1 MNFFKS
7 KIAWQLLL
15 WLLLIE
21 FPVESLL
28 VYVSYHNSEQTLR
41 TELTDK
47 LRAIATYQI
56 AEINQFVDEQF
67 TNANTIS
74 QIPELIGIAEGLSA
88 PAKVADLAALGKL
101 QAQYQNTFQKYQNIF
116 GFKELLLVAPKGNV
130 LLSTNSALQANSN
143 LLEGDL
149 KNSELSK
156 TFLRAN
162 TILQPDFSD
171 FFYLPNQS
179 ELAAFV
185 ATPVRGETG
194 KVIAVLMLRIN
205 LEKMNKAVQ
214 NYTGMGN
221 SGEIVLATK
230 MKNEVVFITPTRYQK
245 ADESLKRF
253 FIEDLKE
260 KGEGI
265 RRAVE
270 AETGFGVVLDYK
282 GQEVFAHWHYI
293 PALRSGIVIKEE
305 VAEAFA
311 PIKNLRNLL
320 LIIVLCTLLLFVF
333 AAFNIAAM
341 FTKPIRKLNEVTKKI
356 AAGDFSQK
364 AEMKLNNEIGE
375 LAHSF
380 DDMTTK
386 VEAYQIELQKY
397 NDDLERK
404 VQERTEELNTLVEE
418 LSQTN
423 EELHSTVDFVET
435 QKSELVKKNEN
446 ITASITYARRIQA
459 AILPLHENISK
470 VLKDFFIFYKPRDIV
485 SGDFYWFADLKD
497 SKCLLVAADCT
508 GHGVPG
514 ALMSMIG
521 VNLLNEIVYLLD
533 IHSPELIL
541 EKMNAEISRVLQQ
554 SVTDNRDGMDL
565 AITLIDLKNKQLSY
579 AGAMN
584 SVYYVQDNVLHEL
597 KSTRMGIGGTHIR
610 QNLVFQKQVIDI
622 ATPTVLYM
630 FSDGYADQIGGKE
643 NKKFMS
649 RKFRELLFSVHGL
662 KTEIQKESIALTLTE
677 WMGEEVQQLDDIM
690 VIGVKL

>member
-15 WLLLIE
+15 WLLIIE

-47 LRAIATYQI
+47 LRAIAAYQI
-56 AEINQFVDEQF
+56 AEINQFVEEQF
-67 TNANTIS
+67 TNAHTIS
-74 QIPELIGIAEGLSA
+74 QIPELVSIAENLSA

-101 QAQYQNTFQKYQNIF
+101 QAQYQHTFQKYQNIF
-116 GFKELLLVAPKGNV
+116 GFKELLLVAPQGGV
-130 LLSTNSALQANSN
+130 LLSTSLTLPSN
-143 LLEGDL
+143 TNILAGEF

-171 FFYLPNQS
+171 FFYLPNES
-179 ELAAFV
+179 GLAAFV
-185 ATPVRGETG
+185 ATPIKSETG
-194 KVIAVLMLRIN
+194 RIIGVLMLRIS
-205 LEKMNKAVQ
+205 LDKMNKTVQ

-221 SGEIVLATK
+221 SGEIILATK
-230 MKNEVVFITPTRYQK
+230 MKNELFFITPTRYQRT
-245 ADESLKRF
+245 DETLKRF
-253 FIEDLKE
+253 LISDFNDD
-260 KGEGI
+260 GI
-265 RRAVE
+265 KWAVQ
-270 AETGFGVVLDYK
+270 AETGHGIVIDYK
-282 GQEVFAHWHYI
+282 GKEVFAHWHYI

-305 VAEAFA
+305 ITEAFA
-311 PIKNLRNLL
+311 PIKSLRNLL
-320 LIIVLCTLLLFVF
+320 LIIVFCTLLLFVF

-341 FTKPIRKLNEVTKKI
+341 FTKPIRKLNEVTKRI

-386 VEAYQIELQKY
+386 VEAYQRELQKS

-404 VQERTEELNTLVEE
+404 VQERTEELNTLIEE

-423 EELHSTVDFVET
+423 EELHSTIDFVET
-435 QKSELVKKNEN
+435 QKGELVRKNDN

-459 AILPLHENISK
+459 AILPLHEDIGK
-470 VLKDFFIFYKPRDIV
+470 VLDDFFIFYKPRDIV

-541 EKMNAEISRVLQQ
+541 DRLNIEISKVLQQ
-554 SVTDNRDGMDL
+554 SVTDNRDGMDM
-565 AITLIDLKNKQLSY
+565 AIVLIDKQNKQLTY

-584 SVYYVQDNVLHEL
+584 SVYYVQDNVLQEL

-610 QNLVFQKQVIDI
+610 QNLIFQKQDI
-622 ATPTVLYM
+622 NIASPTMLYM
-630 FSDGYADQIGGKE
+630 FSDGYADQIGGKTQ
-643 NKKFMS
+643 KKFMS
-649 RKFRELLFSVHGL
+649 RKFRELLFSIHGL
-662 KTEIQKESIALTLTE
+662 ATETQKESLDLTLLE

-690 VIGVKL
+690 VMGVKL